1 MPQPKLMHS
10 EISPP
15 GEDLALAARSLFH
28 LFPRWDMRVFG
39 MVDSTNAEARRI
51 ALLFGGD
58 AWQRLIVAD
67 HQTAGRGRNGRKWI
81 SPARKSLLA
90 TIMAPKAAFPVPPG
104 LLPIC
109 VATWAEEGLLRT
121 GLEGVEL
128 KWPNDLLVRGQKIGG
143 ILCETCGEAVLLGIG
158 INIDQTREELPER
171 SPLEPQ
177 ATSIALELGERHPGR
192 LACLISLAGA
202 MLECIE
208 NPGKIETV
216 LEHYR
221 RRCVTFGQTVG
232 FRDAILGH
240 ATGIARDIDDSG
252 ALIVE
257 VPGHGRRLAT
267 GLTEVD
273 GSA

>member
-10 EISPP
+10 DVSPP

-39 MVDSTNAEARRI
+39 MIDSTNAEARRI
-51 ALLFGGD
+51 ALMFGGD

-67 HQTAGRGRNGRKWI
+67 HQTSGRGRNGRQWI

-90 TIMAPKAAFPVPPG
+90 TIMAPRGAFPFPPG

-109 VATWAEEGLLRT
+109 MAVWAEEGLLRA
-121 GLEGVEL
+121 GAEGVEL
-128 KWPNDLLVRGQKIGG
+128 KWPNDLLVRGRKIGG
-143 ILCETCGEAVLLGIG
+143 ILCETCGDAVILGIG
-158 INIDQTREELPER
+158 INIDQSQDELPER
-171 SPLEPQ
+171 SLLEPQ
-177 ATSIALELGERHPGR
+177 ATSLRMELGDRHPGR

-202 MLECIE
+202 LLECIE
-208 NPGKIETV
+208 NPGILETT
-216 LEHYR
+216 LANYR
-221 RRCVTFGQTVG
+221 RRCVTFGQSVG

-267 GLTEVD
+267 ALAD
-273 GSA
+273 L